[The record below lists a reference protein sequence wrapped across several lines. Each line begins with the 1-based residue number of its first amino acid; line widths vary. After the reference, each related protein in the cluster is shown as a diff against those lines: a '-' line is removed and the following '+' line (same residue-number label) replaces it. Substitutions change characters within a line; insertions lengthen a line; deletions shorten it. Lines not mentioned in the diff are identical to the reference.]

1 MSMGPGCTEADEATV
16 KALFG
21 AVGVIHKVDEKLLDA
36 VTGLSGSGPAYV
48 FMMIEAL
55 ADGGVR
61 AGLPRDIAM
70 SLAAQTVRTSH
81 VTRCADGAYQP
92 CHSLRRRCVPAMS
105 LAAQTVR
112 ASHFAKGLESRQLES
127 RRKEAARLDLEVSA
141 GWVSPSSRGLWGGD
155 ALLPST
161 RAAGYRMPGV
171 RKSRQLESRPKIGSL
186 DVCRVGSPCY
196 RGLWGAGTQ
205 HSLLA

>member
-92 CHSLRRRCVPAMS
+92 CHSLRRRCVPAIS
-105 LAAQTVR
+105 QRVWKAGNSKAD
-112 ASHFAKGLESRQLES
+112 A
-127 RRKEAARLDLEVSA
+127 RKQQDWTLKCLQ
-141 GWVSPSSRGLWGGD
+141 GG
-155 ALLPST
+155 
-161 RAAGYRMPGV
+161 
-171 RKSRQLESRPKIGSL
+171 
-186 DVCRVGSPCY
+186 
-196 RGLWGAGTQ
+196 
-205 HSLLA
+205 